1 MNTENPNQN
10 LPWLDKEA
18 ENADTVRGENSSPD
32 FKEVVEAGLE
42 RRDLIKTLFTGAALA
57 ATGAITAPTAQAGSL
72 TGLTFQPIK
81 LSKGNDFID
90 VPQGYDAGLVIAWG
104 NPVTANAPD
113 FDPNRQNGSTQ
124 SQQFG
129 YNCDMIT
136 YHSLPMWN
144 STNSRRGLMCVNHE
158 YTDPTAMFPNYST
171 TPTKDQVDAEI
182 AAHGVS
188 VVEVEE
194 FFGVWQYNA
203 NSPYNRRITGETEMV
218 ITGPAAGDPLMQT
231 SADRTGTRVRGTL
244 NNCAGGQTPWGTML
258 TAEENFN
265 QYFANRN
272 GMAAGVNRDNMARLG
287 TVTGVSSRRWESFY
301 DRFDQAKEPNEANRF
316 GWIVEIDP
324 YDPNSVP
331 KKRTALGRCKHE
343 CATTTIAKNG
353 QVVVYSGDD
362 ERFDYVY
369 KFVTAGVFNRDNRA
383 ANMDLLDNGTLYVA
397 RYNADGT
404 GVWIPMVF
412 GTGALTAANGWRN
425 QADVLI
431 RLRQAGDALG
441 ATRMDRPEDVE
452 VNPVTGAVY
461 VVCTNNSQRGVGTNP
476 ATDAANPRAN
486 NRSGHIIEMFEDGND
501 HTRTTFTWKVFM
513 LCGDPNDPAQGTYF
527 AGAPKEKVSPI
538 GAPDNIAFDNQGNL
552 WIGTDGM
559 ESALG
564 WHDAVYACVT
574 EGPERG
580 TLLPFMTMPIGAET
594 CGPTFTPDN
603 ETFFLA
609 VQHPGEGGTFAR
621 PTSRWP
627 YGGNDIP
634 RPGVVFVKKSWGRG
648 PVGS

>member
-1 MNTENPNQN
+1 MNPEMIDPVVQK
-10 LPWLDKEA
+10 LDKEA
-18 ENADTVRGENSSPD
+18 ENAHTIYGENQSPD
-32 FKEVVEAGLE
+32 FKQVVEDGLQ
-42 RRDLIKTLFTGAALA
+42 RRDLIKGLFTGAALA
-57 ATGAITAPTAQAGSL
+57 ASGALAPSTLQAASI
-72 TGLTFQPIK
+72 TGLNFKPIK

-90 VPQGYDAGLVIAWG
+90 VPEGYDAGLVIAWG
-104 NPVTANAPD
+104 DPVTANAPA
-113 FDPNRQNGSTQ
+113 FDPTRQTGASQ

-129 YNCDMIT
+129 YNADMIT
-136 YHSLPMWN
+136 YHSLPAWN
-144 STNSRRGLMCVNHE
+144 STNSRRGLLCVNHE
-158 YTDPTAMFPNYST
+158 YTDGVAMFPAYGA

-182 AAHGVS
+182 TAHGVS

-203 NSPYNRRITGETEMV
+203 NSGYNRRITGETEMQ

-231 SADRTGTRVRGTL
+231 TADRSGTRVRGTL

-287 TVTGVSSRRWESFY
+287 TMTGASARLWERFY
-301 DRFDQAKEPNEANRF
+301 DRFDQAKEPNEPNRF
-316 GWIVEIDP
+316 GWIVEFDP

-343 CATTTIAKNG
+343 CATTVVAKNG
-353 QVVVYSGDD
+353 QVAVYSGDD
-362 ERFDYVY
+362 ERFDYLY
-369 KFVTAGVFNRDNRA
+369 KFVTAGVYNRDNRA

-397 RYNADGT
+397 KFNADGS
-404 GVWIPMVF
+404 GQWIPMIH
-412 GTGALTAANGWRN
+412 GTGPLTMANGWRN

-431 RLRQAGDALG
+431 RLRLAGDALG

-452 VNPVTGAVY
+452 VNPVTGVVY
-461 VVCTNNSQRGVGTNP
+461 LACTNNTSRGVGANP
-476 ATDAANPRAN
+476 GIDAANPRAN
-486 NRSGHIIEMFEDGND
+486 NRSGHIIEIKETGND
-501 HTRTTFTWKVFM
+501 HTLTTFNWGIFM
-513 LCGDPNDPAQGTYF
+513 LCGDPDNMAHGTYF
-527 AGAPKEKVSPI
+527 AGAPREKVSPI
-538 GAPDNIAFDNQGNL
+538 GAPDNVAFDNQGNL

-559 ESALG
+559 ESAIG
-564 WHDAVYACVT
+564 WQDAIYACVT

-580 TLLPFMTMPIGAET
+580 TLLPFMSMPIGAET

-603 ETFFLA
+603 ETFFMA
-609 VQHPGEGGTFAR
+609 VQHPGEGGTYDK

-627 YGGNDIP
+627 YGGNNIP
-634 RPGVVFVKKSWGRG
+634 RPAVVFVKKSWGRG
-648 PVGS
+648 VVGS